1 MAAMNVVALE
11 TDRNQVTALRHV
23 VCELVGAR
31 LLVVGS
37 VDQLIH
43 ALQAHA
49 PDLMLLPALIR
60 PAEESALITFLRDVP
75 DHAHIETLITPILGV
90 SNNGDGGEAPWRRW
104 GTRRSTSTSLTPPTN
119 PPVFAERVIW
129 SLDRARER
137 RAANRSLVPAAID
150 AASAPG
156 GNSTDMVLV
165 DAPQSLL
172 RLLTDIDDHAARETS
187 SPNVS
192 GTTVRLLE
200 KINGDRR
207 VYRRFA
213 VNELPGFRSARIQFG
228 PRVSV
233 IDVSAGGALL
243 ESDARLQPE
252 SEAMLELVGSN
263 RHLMVPFRVLRCQVA
278 ALGDSLRY
286 RGACS
291 FKTPLDV
298 NELLANADPLP
309 DDLTGPS
316 LMVVAANAW

>member
-11 TDRNQVTALRHV
+11 TDRNQVTAIRHV
-23 VCELVGAR
+23 VCELVGAK
-31 LLVVGS
+31 LLVVSS
-37 VDQLIH
+37 VDQLIQ
-43 ALQAHA
+43 ALQSHG
-49 PDLMLLPALIR
+49 PDLMLLPALIP

-75 DHAHIETLITPILGV
+75 DHAHIDTLITPILGAP
-90 SNNGDGGEAPWRRW
+90 NNADGGEVPWRRW
-104 GTRRSTSTSLTPPTN
+104 GTRRSSSTSLTPPTD

-137 RAANRSLVPAAID
+137 RIANSSRVPAAID
-150 AASAPG
+150 AVSAPG
-156 GNSTDMVLV
+156 GMSTDRFLV

-172 RLLTDIDDHAARETS
+172 RLLTEVDGREVDV
-187 SPNVS
+187 PNMS
-192 GTTVRLLE
+192 GTTARLLE
-200 KINGDRR
+200 KINSDRR
-207 VYRRFA
+207 VYPRFA
-213 VNELPGFRSARIQFG
+213 ANELRGFRSARIRFG

-263 RHLMVPFRVLRCQVA
+263 RHVMVPFRILRCQVA

-298 NELLANADPLP
+298 NELLADEDPLLAN
-309 DDLTGPS
+309 LTGTS